1 MMQTFQ
7 VSGMTCAHCERAVT
21 EAILQVDPQAQVSI
35 DRVAGR
41 VEVQSLQDHQALA
54 QAIVAE
60 GYRVA

>member
-41 VEVQSLQDHQALA
+41 VEVQSQQDHQALA